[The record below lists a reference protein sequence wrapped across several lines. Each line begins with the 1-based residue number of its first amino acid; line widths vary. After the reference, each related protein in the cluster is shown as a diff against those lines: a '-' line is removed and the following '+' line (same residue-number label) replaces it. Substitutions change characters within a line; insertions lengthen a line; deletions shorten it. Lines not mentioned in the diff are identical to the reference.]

1 MLSSPGSQPQ
11 RITLEDLAAL
21 NREMSALIRSGLPL
35 EAGLRQVA
43 DDFSGGAGRL
53 AARLAEETAAGK
65 TLAEA
70 IAAQGD
76 ALPPVYH
83 AVVEAGL
90 KSGRLAP
97 ALEGF
102 AETAARMAALRRIAG
117 QAVIYPVMVI
127 IVAWLMLLSI
137 ASIAGGGYESIE
149 IHDKFWINAFRLSRG
164 TALTLAI
171 VVPLGIVTT
180 ALVWWRWSAAPSS
193 AAPRSGGL
201 RGTPGARRAILLGGY
216 ANFADLLQMLLSCR
230 VPLNEALP
238 LAANASGAPALVQPS
253 NELAAQIAAGRS
265 LESQRPALRK
275 LPPLV
280 RTALL
285 TGAAEDVLLAG
296 LQRASQSYRE
306 RAAAWIVDVAVLL
319 PVAITLALGVGV
331 VGVYAL
337 LILQPYFTTL
347 HHLSHWNWH

>member
-1 MLSSPGSQPQ
+1 MSSSSGSQSQ
-11 RITLEDLAAL
+11 RVTLDDLAAL
-21 NREMSALIRSGLPL
+21 NREMSALVRSGLPL

-43 DDFSGGAGRL
+43 EDFGGGTSRL

-70 IAAQGD
+70 VAAQGD

-83 AVVEAGL
+83 AVVAAGL

-102 AETAARMAALRRIAG
+102 AETAARMATLRRIAG
-117 QAVIYPVMVI
+117 QAAVYPVMVV
-127 IVAWLMLLSI
+127 IVAWLMLLLI
-137 ASIAGGGYESIE
+137 ASIAGRGYESLG
-149 IHDKFWINAFRLSRG
+149 IHDAFWINAFRLSRG
-164 TALTLAI
+164 AVWTLA
-171 VVPLGIVTT
+171 VAVPLGIVAT
-180 ALVWWRWSAAPSS
+180 ALLWWRWSATPSS
-193 AAPRSGGL
+193 TGRRSGWL
-201 RGTPGARRAILLGGY
+201 RGAPGARRASLLGGY
-216 ANFADLLQMLLSCR
+216 ANFADLLHMLLSCR
-230 VPLNEALP
+230 IPLDEALP
-238 LAANASGAPALVQPS
+238 LAANASGAPALEQPA

-265 LESQRPALRK
+265 LESQLPALRR

-285 TGAAEDVLLAG
+285 TGATEDVLLAG

-319 PVAITLALGVGV
+319 PVVITLALGVGV

-347 HHLSHWNWH
+347 HHLSQWNWH